1 MSQMEETVIS
11 SDTNKVEE
19 SGVNNAS
26 DDIKK
31 KRLDQ
36 LKKLKEKL
44 SKGILLKEAN
54 YK

>member
-1 MSQMEETVIS
+1 MSQMEGTVIS
-11 SDTNKVEE
+11 SETNKVEE
-19 SGVNNAS
+19 SGVDTTS

-44 SKGILLKEAN
+44 SKGIL
-54 YK
+54 